1 MNTFH
6 VVKTQLKENYGCH
19 DWDGEGEC
27 PQYWKFKG
35 GNEYV
40 LTNFPDEFEVFQYMN
55 EFYVSIND
63 LYYEYIV
70 GVEKKTIGDS
80 EVYIT
85 QDEQL
90 QMDHDGKIHTYSKR
104 IDYEDLLQ
112 RYGHFGNWRMARTRQ
127 AQEYYEKRKNT

>member
-1 MNTFH
+1 MQKL
-6 VVKTQLKENYGCH
+6 VIQPQYRENYAAHNVGYNH
-19 DWDGEGEC
+19 GVDQ
-27 PQYWKFKG
+27 PHWKFKG

-40 LTNFPDEFEVFQYMN
+40 LTNFPDDYEVFQYMN

-70 GVEKKTIGDS
+70 GIEKKTIGDS

-127 AQEYYEKRKNT
+127 AQEYYEKRKN